1 MIVGTGFCILKQPC
15 VVNSGHLSTV
25 AARACQLADVA
36 AALYEASPGQQ
47 QTRHIRVPLEP
58 SFPLVAV
65 LVKAL
70 EREEKADSTLK
81 AGQQLA
87 VALLEG
93 AVSAHNADGSDSTA
107 FPFLLV
113 RAQIC

>member
-1 MIVGTGFCILKQPC
+1 MGP
-15 VVNSGHLSTV
+15 GHLSSV
-25 AARACQLADVA
+25 RARARQLADVA
-36 AALYEASPGQQ
+36 DALYEASPGQQ
-47 QTRHIRVPLEP
+47 QARHIRVPLEP

-70 EREEKADSTLK
+70 EREEKADSKLR

-87 VALLEG
+87 AALLEG
-93 AVSAHNADGSDSTA
+93 VVSADPADGSDSKA

-113 RAQIC
+113 RTQIVEQIAA

>member
-1 MIVGTGFCILKQPC
+1 MG
-15 VVNSGHLSTV
+15 SGHLSSV
-25 AARACQLADVA
+25 AARACQLAEVA

-47 QTRHIRVPLEP
+47 QARHICVPLEP

-70 EREEKADSTLK
+70 EREEKADSKLR

-87 VALLEG
+87 AALLEG
-93 AVSAHNADGSDSTA
+93 VVSAHNPDGPDNTA

-113 RAQIC
+113 RAQIVEQLAV